1 MFWNR
6 EKIEVCREIP
16 RNNATPLEVLWISG
30 DFSVNIDISNIFFAM
45 IVKLYLKK
53 VIKIK
58 LGTSCTIEFNYD
70 NVDAFSSN
78 YKKVME
84 DYSLLK
90 NQKEIFNEE
99 IGFFYNELFKLTES
113 SKILMDELK
122 IEFDELGFL
131 NLLKV
136 VAYENDGNI
145 TIKNL
150 YQTLMRRDV
159 ESINDMG
166 IETMMYFF
174 SDLLPQVLFEK
185 GYITEKNIKLLNATI
200 QTNTEKCNEESK
212 LWKGFKKYLNK
223 NIFDEIDNL
232 SFSTILEYYPYAVI
246 FNCHEK
252 LLDYV
257 IATCENLTTAEM
269 NIRDTLNGLNK
280 EIQILDDM
288 MFA

>member
-6 EKIEVCREIP
+6 EKIDVCREIP
-16 RNNATPLEVLWISG
+16 RNDATPLEVLWISG

-58 LGTSCTIEFNYD
+58 NGTPCVIEFDYD

-78 YKKVME
+78 YKKIME
-84 DYSLLK
+84 DYASLK
-90 NQKEIFNEE
+90 GQKAIFNEE

-122 IEFDELGFL
+122 IELDELGFL

-150 YQTLMRRDV
+150 YNTLMKRDV
-159 ESINDMG
+159 ETINDMG

-185 GYITEKNIKLLNATI
+185 GYVSENHIKLLNATI
-200 QTNTEKCNEESK
+200 QTNTDKCNEESK
-212 LWKGFKKYLNK
+212 LWKGFKKYLKK

-232 SFSTILEYYPYAVI
+232 SFNTFLEYYSYAII
-246 FNCHEK
+246 FNCHEN
-252 LLDYV
+252 LLDYA
-257 IATCENLTTAEM
+257 IANFENLTTAEI
-269 NIRDTLNGLNK
+269 NIRDTLDKLNK

>member
-6 EKIEVCREIP
+6 EKIDVCREIP
-16 RNNATPLEVLWISG
+16 RNDATPLEVLWISG

-58 LGTSCTIEFNYD
+58 NGTPCVIEFDYD

-78 YKKVME
+78 YKKIME
-84 DYSLLK
+84 DYASLK
-90 NQKEIFNEE
+90 GQKAIFNEE

-113 SKILMDELK
+113 SKILMNELK
-122 IEFDELGFL
+122 IELDELGFL

-150 YQTLMRRDV
+150 YNTLMKRDV
-159 ESINDMG
+159 ETINDMG

-185 GYITEKNIKLLNATI
+185 GYVLENHIKLLNATI
-200 QTNTEKCNEESK
+200 QTNTDKCNEESK
-212 LWKGFKKYLNK
+212 LWKGFKKYLKK

-232 SFSTILEYYPYAVI
+232 SFNTFLEYYPYAII
-246 FNCHEK
+246 FNCHEN
-252 LLDYV
+252 LLDY
-257 IATCENLTTAEM
+257 ATANFENLTTAEI
-269 NIRDTLNGLNK
+269 NIRDTLDKLNK

>member
-16 RNNATPLEVLWISG
+16 RNDATPLEVLWISG
-30 DFSVNIDISNIFFAM
+30 EFSVNIDISNIFLAM

-58 LGTSCTIEFNYD
+58 YGTPCTIEFNYD

-78 YKKVME
+78 YKKTME

-90 NQKEIFNEE
+90 NQKSIFNEE
-99 IGFFYNELFKLTES
+99 IGFFYNELFKITES

-122 IEFDELGFL
+122 IDLDELGFL

-136 VAYENDGNI
+136 VAYENDGSI

-150 YQTLMRRDV
+150 YQTLMKRDV
-159 ESINDMG
+159 ETINDMG

-185 GYITEKNIKLLNATI
+185 GYVSENHIKLLNATI

-223 NIFDEIDNL
+223 NIFNEIESL
-232 SFSTILEYYPYAVI
+232 SFNTILEYFPYAVI
-246 FNCHEK
+246 FNCREN

-257 IATCENLTTAEM
+257 IENLDNLTTIEI
-269 NIRDTLNGLNK
+269 NIRDTLDKLNK